1 MLFQFGLQSSLLLIF
16 FFHILVYAFLC
27 FKRSFSQDNY
37 ADKLLGWFLLIA
49 ALLIVPFMVGF
60 AGWYDNQP
68 YRDILFFIP
77 FVHSLFIGPLL
88 YFYTRSI
95 FNYSFRIKGANWLH
109 FLPGFLYLFISVAT
123 SLADLIFYKGYH
135 FTNEYEDADFAEWYT
150 MLSMVSVLIYLF
162 LAIRYYNQYKRYTAI
177 ATSFAD
183 QASLKWL
190 RNFLYAF
197 ALLSVL
203 PIIRTILSN
212 FEFFERMRYFG
223 PWYYYLGFALV
234 VYYIAINAF
243 HAVHLPLHKLQFYP
257 ALLSG
262 FDEPK
267 ILSPAETIE
276 ENSNSGM
283 PVKSDEKMITL
294 GKELLE
300 LMEKEFLFE
309 RADLTLSEVAKK
321 LGTNQVLLSRVV
333 NQQFELNFNDY
344 INQYR
349 VNAVINRLAMPAF
362 KNQTLLAIA
371 FDAGFNSKATFNRS
385 FKKFTGKTPKDYL
398 EPAYKA

>member
-1 MLFQFGLQSSLLLIF
+1 MLFEFGLQSCLLLIF
-16 FFHILVYAFLC
+16 FFHILVYSFLF
-27 FKRSFSQDNY
+27 FKRSLNQDNY
-37 ADKLLGWFLLIA
+37 ADRLVGWFLLIA

-68 YRDILFFIP
+68 YRDVLFFVP

-95 FNYSFRIKGANWLH
+95 FNYSFRIKGMDWLH
-109 FLPGFLYLFISVAT
+109 FLPGFMYLMATIGT
-123 SLADLIFYKGYH
+123 SLIDILYYKGYH
-135 FTNEYEDADFAEWYT
+135 FTNEGEDADFADWYT
-150 MLSMVSVLIYLF
+150 LLSTFSVLAYLF
-162 LAIRYYNQYKRYTAI
+162 LAIRYYNQYKRYTAM

-203 PIIRTILSN
+203 PVVRLILAN

-223 PWYYYLGFALV
+223 PWYYYLGFAIV

-243 HAVHLPLHKLQFYP
+243 HAVYLPLHKLQFYP
-257 ALLSG
+257 SLLSG
-262 FDEPK
+262 FEEEK
-267 ILSPAETIE
+267 TLAIVETREENNSIASPAK
-276 ENSNSGM
+276 
-283 PVKSDEKMITL
+283 PDAKMIGL
-294 GKELLE
+294 GNELVA
-300 LMEKEFLFE
+300 LMEKETLFE
-309 RADLTLSEVAKK
+309 RSDLTLSEVAKK

-333 NQQFELNFNDY
+333 NQQFGLNFNDY
-344 INQYR
+344 INKYR
-349 VNAVINRLAMPAF
+349 VNAVIERLSLPAF

-398 EPAYKA
+398 DLCEK

>member
-1 MLFQFGLQSSLLLIF
+1 MLFEFGLQSCLLLIF
-16 FFHILVYAFLC
+16 FFHILVYSFL
-27 FKRSFSQDNY
+27 FFRRSINHDNY
-37 ADKLLGWFLLIA
+37 ADRLMGWFLLIA

-77 FVHSLFIGPLL
+77 FVHSFFIGPLL

-95 FNYSFRIKGANWLH
+95 SNYDFRVKGATWLH
-109 FLPGFLYLFISVAT
+109 FLPGFLYLAVTLGT
-123 SLADLIFYKGYH
+123 SLIDIFIYKKYH
-135 FTNEYEDADFAEWYT
+135 LTNEYEDPDFAGWYT
-150 MLSMVSVLIYLF
+150 LLSMLSVMCYLL

-197 ALLSVL
+197 ALLSIL
-203 PIIRTILSN
+203 SIIRSVLSN

-243 HAVHLPLHKLQFYP
+243 QAKHLPLHKLQFYP
-257 ALLSG
+257 DLLSG
-262 FDEPK
+262 FDESRIIPVGE
-267 ILSPAETIE
+267 ITT
-276 ENSNSGM
+276 ENTLENT
-283 PVKSDEKMITL
+283 PLIPDAKMISL
-294 GKELLE
+294 AQELMV
-300 LMEKEFLFE
+300 LMEKESLFE
-309 RADLTLSEVAKK
+309 RSDLTLSEVAKK
-321 LGTNQVLLSRVV
+321 LGTNQVLLSRAV

-349 VNAVINRLAMPAF
+349 VEAVINRISMPEF

-398 EPAYKA
+398 DLSV